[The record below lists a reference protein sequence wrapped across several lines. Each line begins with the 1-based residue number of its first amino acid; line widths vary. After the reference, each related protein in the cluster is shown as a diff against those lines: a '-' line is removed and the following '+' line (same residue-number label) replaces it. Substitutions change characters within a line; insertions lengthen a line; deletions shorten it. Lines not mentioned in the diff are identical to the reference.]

1 MLKHLQWTIIFS
13 WMYIICTIIM
23 CKFHLYVQSLRRTST
38 VLSFFHVVYM
48 VCMPFNYPWSLHVIV
63 WLFLVPINVTGI
75 SGEPTVLEGDN
86 LELTCEALSR
96 LKPNITWTREKP
108 GNQGNTVVVQEGKVL
123 TITNIN
129 RIDAGDYTCTAY
141 NGFGKPKNQTVYV
154 NVTCEYTL
162 RKTLA
167 NVKIIE
173 MHFPYIFS
181 VL

>member
-1 MLKHLQWTIIFS
+1 M
-13 WMYIICTIIM
+13 
-23 CKFHLYVQSLRRTST
+23 
-38 VLSFFHVVYM
+38 
-48 VCMPFNYPWSLHVIV
+48 
-63 WLFLVPINVTGI
+63 FLVPINVTGI

-162 RKTLA
+162 RNLTLA